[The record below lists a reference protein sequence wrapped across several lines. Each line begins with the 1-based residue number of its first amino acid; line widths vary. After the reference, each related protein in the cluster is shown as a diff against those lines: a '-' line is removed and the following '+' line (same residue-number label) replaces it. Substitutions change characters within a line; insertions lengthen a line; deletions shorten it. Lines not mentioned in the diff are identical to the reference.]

1 MGGHRYYPVFL
12 DIEGALCVV
21 VGGGEVAAR
30 KAAGLVASGAR
41 VRAVAARFSEKFER
55 LTEVERVEADFAP
68 SCLEGARVVIAATDD
83 AALNAEVSRAARV
96 VGALVNVVDTP
107 RQGDFIVPAVVL
119 RGDLT
124 LAVST
129 GGACPAL
136 AARIRRDLERAY
148 PPLYGEFVDLLR
160 EVRREVLG
168 AVPEA
173 ARRRVILERL
183 AGPEFLAA
191 LAAEGARSVR
201 RRMRRFIAEEA
212 GRSPE
217 DAPADTGVAGT

>member
-1 MGGHRYYPVFL
+1 M
-12 DIEGALCVV
+12 
-21 VGGGEVAAR
+21 
-30 KAAGLVASGAR
+30 
-41 VRAVAARFSEKFER
+41 
-55 LTEVERVEADFAP
+55 
-68 SCLEGARVVIAATDD
+68 IAATDD
-83 AALNAEVSRAARV
+83 AALNAEVSRAARA
-96 VGALVNVVDTP
+96 VGALVNVVDAP

-173 ARRRVILERL
+173 ARRRAILERL

-191 LAAEGARSVR
+191 LAAEGARSAR
-201 RRMRRFIAEEA
+201 RRMRRFIAEEV
-212 GRSPE
+212 GRPPE